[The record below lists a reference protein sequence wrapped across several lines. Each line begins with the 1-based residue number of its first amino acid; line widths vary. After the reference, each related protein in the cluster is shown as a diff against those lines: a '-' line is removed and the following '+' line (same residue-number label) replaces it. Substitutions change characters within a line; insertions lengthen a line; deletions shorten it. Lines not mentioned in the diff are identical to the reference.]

1 MALLLLVTEQA
12 GDGSPSY
19 PGCLSGQEGPMWG
32 AQKRGW
38 KVTVQLQD
46 RAEYSFHCSVV
57 LFCFGMWLSYKGA
70 GLCHGLA
77 GGLRY

>member
-1 MALLLLVTEQA
+1 MAVVLLVTEQA
-12 GDGSPSY
+12 GDGNPSY

-32 AQKRGW
+32 TREGSW
-38 KVTVQLQD
+38 RDHVQLQAG
-46 RAEYSFHCSVV
+46 AEYGFHCGDV

-70 GLCHGLA
+70 CLCHSLA